1 MEALNVGEKILFLDI
16 HGKGSR
22 IRVELTMNALF
33 KKIALLGTVCA
44 LVSCSES
51 AEGIWKGECRNETIG
66 SSSGLQMTIKQDGDK
81 LKGILVLEAT
91 DLYGSGV
98 MEGFIMDKD
107 VTLRSEGDGQ
117 TFVNITWVG
126 RIKGDTIKG
135 TYRVEPTPSA
145 ALLGRNV
152 QKGTFIVNRK

>member
-1 MEALNVGEKILFLDI
+1 
-16 HGKGSR
+16 
-22 IRVELTMNALF
+22 MNSLI
-33 KKIALLGTVCA
+33 KKMALLGAAGV

-51 AEGIWKGECRNETIG
+51 AEGIWQGECRNETIG
-66 SSSGLQMTIKQDGDK
+66 SSSGLKMTIRQDDDK
-81 LKGILVLEAT
+81 LQGILILEAS
-91 DLYGSGV
+91 DLYGSGR

-107 VTLRSEGDGQ
+107 ITLRSEGDGQ
-117 TFVNITWVG
+117 TFVNITWSG

-152 QKGTFIVNRK
+152 QIGSFQMQRK